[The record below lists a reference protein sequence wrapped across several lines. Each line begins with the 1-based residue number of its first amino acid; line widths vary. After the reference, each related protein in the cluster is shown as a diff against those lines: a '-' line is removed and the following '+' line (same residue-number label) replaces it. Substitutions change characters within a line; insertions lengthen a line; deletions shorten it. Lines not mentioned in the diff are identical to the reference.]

1 MKPFI
6 IGMIP
11 LLPYMR
17 YLTHTRLIEGL
28 ELKEAEITRFG
39 NSLVRLLDSHESI
52 QVLSVAVADNN
63 MEFIINAQ

>member
-1 MKPFI
+1 
-6 IGMIP
+6 MIP
-11 LLPYMR
+11 LIPIYRR

-28 ELKEAEITRFG
+28 ELKEVEITRFG